1 GSEMCIRDRPEGVDH
16 AGLRLPGW
24 TRGFVWVNGF
34 CLGRYWSVGPQ
45 ETLYVPG
52 PVLRQGAD
60 GVNELWVLEL
70 EGAGE
75 AWVELGPGAPV
86 RSGTS

>member
-1 GSEMCIRDRPEGVDH
+1 GPVPLASGGTGLFRGTFTGAGTEGVGH

-34 CLGRYWSVGPQ
+34 CLGRYWSAGPQ

-52 PVLRQGAD
+52 PVLR
-60 GVNELWVLEL
+60 
-70 EGAGE
+70 
-75 AWVELGPGAPV
+75 
-86 RSGTS
+86 